1 MSVFKNQSV
10 KRGHSRGI
18 MIGIIL
24 FVLAGIVIAYLLVS
38 AATNRKINEKRAE
51 TQDYVN
57 LRSAYAEAL
66 AKASEGTQRAVSSEL
81 AVHQKEPGWQYVDVG
96 AAAYYQPII
105 VDAAEEL
112 SHLIGGKYTIEIV
125 VDEDNTQ
132 RVVLNAVE

>member
-1 MSVFKNQSV
+1 
-10 KRGHSRGI
+10 
-18 MIGIIL
+18 MIGIIR

-51 TQDYVN
+51 TLDYVN
-57 LRSAYAEAL
+57 LRSAYTEAL
-66 AKASEGTQRAVSSEL
+66 TKASEGTQRAVSSEL

-96 AAAYYQPII
+96 AVSYYQPII

>member
-66 AKASEGTQRAVSSEL
+66 TKASEGTQRAVSSEV
-81 AVHQKEPGWQYVDVG
+81 AVQQKEPGWQYVVPIAG
-96 AAAYYQPII
+96 YYHPDLE
-105 VDAAEEL
+105 DAAEEL

-132 RVVLNAVE
+132 RVVLNVVE

>member
-66 AKASEGTQRAVSSEL
+66 TKASEGTQRAVSSEV
-81 AVHQKEPGWQYVDVG
+81 AVHQKEPGWQYVVPIAG
-96 AAAYYQPII
+96 YYHPDLE
-105 VDAAEEL
+105 DAVEEL

>member
-66 AKASEGTQRAVSSEL
+66 AKASGERKGPFPARLRYIRRNRDGSMLTL
-81 AVHQKEPGWQYVDVG
+81 
-96 AAAYYQPII
+96 
-105 VDAAEEL
+105 EL
-112 SHLIGGKYTIEIV
+112 SHIISLSSWTLPKSSPI
-125 VDEDNTQ
+125 
-132 RVVLNAVE
+132 

>member
-66 AKASEGTQRAVSSEL
+66 AKASEGTQRAVSSEV
-81 AVHQKEPGWQYVDVG
+81 AVHQKEPGWQYVVPIAG
-96 AAAYYQPII
+96 YYHPDLE
-105 VDAAEEL
+105 DAVEEL
-112 SHLIGGKYTIEIV
+112 SHLIGGKYTIEIMI
-125 VDEDNTQ
+125 DEDNTQ